1 MKKNTFGLRG
11 LTLSALAAS
20 LLAALP
26 AWAVDPFTLRD
37 IRVEGLQRVEP
48 GTVFASLPFRIGDQ
62 YNDDKGSTAIR
73 SLFGLG
79 LFSDVRLE
87 VSGDVLVVIV
97 EERPTVADVSFTGI
111 KEFDADVL
119 KKALRDV
126 GLTEGRPFDKALAD
140 RAEQELKRQYINRS
154 MYAAQ
159 VVTTVTPSERNRIN
173 LNFNVIEGDVAKIN
187 EIRIVGNQAFS
198 ESTLRGLFDLD
209 TGGWLSW
216 YTKSD
221 RYSRAKLNADLENLR
236 SFYLTRGFLEFR
248 IDSTQVAIAPG
259 KDDMSITINI
269 TEGNRYVVS
278 SVELEGEYLGKEAEF
293 KTLVSLRAGEPYN
306 VEDVSRTVKAF
317 TDYFGA
323 FGYAFAQV
331 EATPEID
338 RVNNRVA
345 FVLRAQPARR
355 VYVRRIN
362 VEGNNRTRDEVI
374 RREFRQLESAWYDSD
389 RIRLSRDRV
398 DRLGFFTEVG
408 IDTQQVPGVP
418 DQVDLTIS
426 VVEKPTGNLT
436 LGAGYSQA
444 DKLSLVA
451 GIKQENVFGT
461 GNYLGLDLNTSKFN
475 RQFVLSTTNPYF
487 TPDGISRT
495 LDIYYRTTTPYTE
508 QGGDYRLVTPGA
520 SVRFGVPFTEQDTV
534 FFGVG
539 VEQTRIEEGTGLPL
553 AYKDFR
559 DKFGSNATSVPL
571 TIGWARDGRDSALVP
586 SEGRLQRLNTELG
599 VAGDTRYIKA
609 SYQFQQ
615 YIPLSKQYT
624 LAFNTELGY
633 GKGLGGRDYPVFKNF
648 FGGGLG
654 SVRGFEQGTLGPDSP
669 IIGSLTKERVN
680 IGGNRNVVLNAE
692 FITPFPGAGNDRTLR
707 LFGFVDVGNV
717 YGPGEKLSASEL
729 RASVGVGLS
738 WISPIGPLR
747 FAYASPIRKQPQDKI
762 QKFQFQIGTS
772 F

>member
-1 MKKNTFGLRG
+1 MKKNILGLRG
-11 LTLSALAAS
+11 LTLSVLAAS
-20 LLAALP
+20 LWAALP
-26 AWAVDPFTLRD
+26 AWAVAPFTLRD

-48 GTVFASLPFRIGDQ
+48 GTVFASLPFRMGDQ
-62 YNDDKGSTAIR
+62 YNDDQGTAAIR
-73 SLFGLG
+73 ALFALG
-79 LFSDVRLE
+79 LFNDVRLQ
-87 VSGDVLVVIV
+87 VIDDVLVVIV
-97 EERPTVADVSFTGI
+97 EERPTVAEVSFTGI
-111 KEFDADVL
+111 KEFDAEVL

-159 VVTTVTPSERNRIN
+159 VTTTVTPGERNRIG
-173 LNFNVIEGDVAKIN
+173 LNFNVIEGDVAKIT
-187 EIRIVGNQAFS
+187 EIRIVGNQAFP
-198 ESTLRGLFDLD
+198 ERTLRSLFDLD

-216 YTKSD
+216 YTKSN

-236 SFYLTRGFLEFR
+236 SYYLTRGFLEFS
-248 IDSTQVAIAPG
+248 IDSTQVSIAPG
-259 KDDMSITINI
+259 KDNIAITINL

-278 SVELEGEYLGKEAEF
+278 SVALEGEYLGKEAEF
-293 KTLVSLRAGEPYN
+293 KSLVSLRAGEPYN

-317 TDYFGA
+317 TDFFGV

-331 EATPEID
+331 DATPEID

-355 VYVRRIN
+355 VSVRRIN

-374 RREFRQLESAWYDSD
+374 RREFRQLEAAWYDSD

-398 DRLGFFTEVG
+398 DRLGFFTQVG

-444 DKLSLVA
+444 DQLSLVA

-461 GNYLGLDLNTSKFN
+461 GNYLGFDLNTSKFN
-475 RQFVLSTTNPYF
+475 RQLVLSTTNPYF
-487 TPDGISRT
+487 TPEGISRT
-495 LDIYYRTTTPYTE
+495 FDLYYKTTTPYAG
-508 QGGDYRLVTPGA
+508 QGGDYRLVTPGV
-520 SVRFGVPFTEQDTV
+520 SVRFGVPFTDSDTV
-534 FFGVG
+534 FFGIG
-539 VEQTRIEEGTGLPL
+539 AEQTRIESGTGLPQ
-553 AYKDFR
+553 AYEDYATV
-559 DKFGSNATSVPL
+559 FGANSSSVPL

-586 SEGRLQRLNTELG
+586 SQGRLQRLNTDFG
-599 VAGDTRYIKA
+599 VAGDTRYFKT

-615 YIPLSKQYT
+615 YIALTKQYT

-633 GKGLGGRDYPVFKNF
+633 GKGLDGRPYPVFKNF

-654 SVRGFEQGTLGPDSP
+654 SVRGFQQGTLGPTSG
-669 IIGSLTKERVN
+669 IIGSAEKVN
-680 IGGNRNVVLNAE
+680 IGGNRNVVFNTE

-707 LFGFVDVGNV
+707 LFAFMDVGNV
-717 YGPGEKLSASEL
+717 YGPTEKLAASEL
-729 RASVGVGLS
+729 RASVGAGLS

-747 FAYASPIRKQPQDKI
+747 FAYASPVRKQASDKI